1 MPTPVYVISGFLGS
15 GKTTF
20 INNILESAPVNLK
33 IMVLVNEFG
42 AISIDRKIIK
52 TDPINI
58 VDLSGGCI
66 CCGLFTE
73 LMASL
78 LFALDTLKA
87 DIILIE
93 STGLAVP
100 QEIARQALTPAFDGR
115 IEFGGIITLVE
126 AKSMLSDDYP
136 IIMQQLKEANVVI
149 LNKIDLIGPS
159 SLAQAWKKIKSV
171 MPAESIVFKT
181 SFARVKYEKIFFRR
195 YNDSHINI
203 KYSKTKVSQF
213 DSTTGFAAVSFV
225 RNSPLSM
232 GMINRLF
239 KAHGNAIIRSKG
251 FLVTEKGNVQ
261 LQFSQNGLEIK
272 DIQKSIKRSE
282 LVLIVRE
289 ENKKFIEEKFKKAF
303 DESVSEMR

>member
-42 AISIDRKIIK
+42 AISIDREIIK
-52 TDPINI
+52 ADPINI

-100 QEIARQALTPAFDGR
+100 QEIARQALTPAFEGR

-136 IIMQQLKEANVVI
+136 IIMKQLKEANVVI
-149 LNKIDLIGPS
+149 LNKIDLIDS
-159 SLAQAWKKIKSV
+159 STLAQAWKKIKSV
-171 MPAESIVFKT
+171 IPAESIFFET
-181 SFARVKYEKIFFRR
+181 SFARINYKEILFRR

-203 KYSKTKVSQF
+203 KYSKTNLSRF
-213 DSTTGFAAVSFV
+213 DSTAGFATVSFV

-232 GMINRLF
+232 EMIYKLF
-239 KAHGNAIIRSKG
+239 KTHGNEIIRSKG
-251 FLVTEKGNVQ
+251 FLVTEKGDVQ
-261 LQFSQNGLEIK
+261 LQFSENGLEIK
-272 DIQKSIKRSE
+272 DIQKPIKRSE

-289 ENKKFIEEKFKKAF
+289 ENKKFVEEKFQKAF
-303 DESVSEMR
+303 GKSVGEMR

>member
-42 AISIDRKIIK
+42 AISIDREIIK
-52 TDPINI
+52 ADPGNI

-93 STGLAVP
+93 STGLAFP
-100 QEIARQALTPAFDGR
+100 QEIARQALTPAFEGR

-136 IIMQQLKEANVVI
+136 IIMKQLEAANVVI
-149 LNKIDLIGPS
+149 LNKIDLIDS
-159 SLAQAWKKIKSV
+159 STLAQAWKKIKPAI
-171 MPAESIVFKT
+171 PAESISFEA
-181 SFARVKYEKIFFRR
+181 SFARINYKEIFFRR
-195 YNDSHINI
+195 NNDRHINI
-203 KYSKTKVSQF
+203 KYSKTNLSQF
-213 DSTTGFAAVSFV
+213 DSTAGFATVSYV

-232 GMINRLF
+232 EIIYKLF
-239 KAHGNAIIRSKG
+239 KTHGNKIIRSKG

-261 LQFSQNGLEIK
+261 LQFSENGLEIK
-272 DIQKSIKRSE
+272 DIQKPIKRSE

-289 ENKKFIEEKFKKAF
+289 ENKKFVEEKFKKAF
-303 DESVSEMR
+303 GKSVGEMR

>member
-20 INNILESAPVNLK
+20 INNILESAPVNKK

-42 AISIDRKIIK
+42 AISIDRELINA
-52 TDPINI
+52 DPINV

-126 AKSMLSDDYP
+126 AKSMLTDNYP
-136 IIMQQLKEANVVI
+136 IIMQQLKETNVVI
-149 LNKIDLIGPS
+149 LNKIDLIGPRT
-159 SLAQAWKKIKSV
+159 LAQAWKKIKSII
-171 MPAESIVFKT
+171 PAESIVFKA
-181 SFARVKYEKIFFRR
+181 SFARVKYEDIFFRL

-203 KYSKTKVSQF
+203 KYSKAKVSQF
-213 DSTTGFAAVSFV
+213 DSTAGFASLSFV
-225 RNSPLSM
+225 RNSPLSL

-239 KAHGNAIIRSKG
+239 KALGDAIIRSKG
-251 FLVTEKGNVQ
+251 FLVTDKGDVQ
-261 LQFSQNGLEIK
+261 LQFSENGLEIK
-272 DIQKSIKRSE
+272 DVQKSIKRSE

-289 ENKKFIEEKFKKAF
+289 KNKKFVAEKFKKAF
-303 DESVSEMR
+303 DESVCEMR

>member
-42 AISIDRKIIK
+42 AISIDREIIK
-52 TDPINI
+52 ADPINI

-100 QEIARQALTPAFDGR
+100 QEIARQALTPAFEGR

-136 IIMQQLKEANVVI
+136 IIMKQLKEANVVI
-149 LNKIDLIGPS
+149 LNKIDLIDS
-159 SLAQAWKKIKSV
+159 STLAQAWKKIKSV
-171 MPAESIVFKT
+171 IPAESIFFET
-181 SFARVKYEKIFFRR
+181 SFARINYKEILFRR

-203 KYSKTKVSQF
+203 KYSKTNLSRF
-213 DSTTGFAAVSFV
+213 DSTAGFATVSFV

-232 GMINRLF
+232 EMIYKLF
-239 KAHGNAIIRSKG
+239 KTHGNEIIRSKG
-251 FLVTEKGNVQ
+251 FLVTEKGDVQ
-261 LQFSQNGLEIK
+261 LQFSENGLEIK
-272 DIQKSIKRSE
+272 DIQKPIKRSE

-289 ENKKFIEEKFKKAF
+289 ENKKFVEEKFQKAF
-303 DESVSEMR
+303 GKSVGEVR